1 NRQQLALAQCPA
13 NWGKIEPDGDHLAQI
28 RLAHIASPT
37 SMFIN
42 RAGRIDQ
49 PGIYRSGCIRHD
61 LRHSSAAHGART
73 HLSSLQRLNSGI
85 GIPSTLAELLQ
96 KSVI

>member
-1 NRQQLALAQCPA
+1 
-13 NWGKIEPDGDHLAQI
+13 
-28 RLAHIASPT
+28 
-37 SMFIN
+37 MFIN

-61 LRHSSAAHGART
+61 RRHNSAAQGART

-85 GIPSTLAELLQ
+85 GIASTLAELLQ
-96 KSVI
+96 KSVLFRLFFTSLDELQVFRNGQADKCQ